1 MRSRASINTN
11 PGRPTTY
18 GFTLIELLVALFV
31 TAIMFAIGYGVLT
44 EVARNRLDIKNT
56 QTSISELQRAVR
68 VMADDLQQLHPRP
81 IRDPLGRTY
90 APALVAEPGT
100 PSTIALTRGGRPPT
114 STHARSSLQRVEY
127 LIESGSLVRFVWP
140 VLDRVQSTNAS
151 RRVLMRGVRSLEFR
165 YLDDQGEWRADW
177 PLSATPGES
186 EEIRQRL
193 RPRAIEFTLVTV
205 NHGAIRRIIEVPR

>member
-11 PGRPTTY
+11 PGRPTAY

-31 TAIMFAIGYGVLT
+31 TAIMFAIGYGALT
-44 EVARNRLDIKNT
+44 EVARNRLEIKNT
-56 QTSISELQRAVR
+56 QTSLSELQRAVR
-68 VMADDLQQLHPRP
+68 IMADDLGQLHPRP
-81 IRDPLGRTY
+81 IRDPLGRLY

-100 PSTIALTRGGRPPT
+100 PSPIALTRGGRPPT
-114 STHARSSLQRVEY
+114 PSHARSSLQRVEY

-165 YLDDQGEWRADW
+165 YLDAQGEWRADW
-177 PLSATPGES
+177 PTPATPGDS
-186 EEIRQRL
+186 DDARQRL
-193 RPRAIEFTLVTV
+193 RPRAIEFTLITD
-205 NHGAIRRIIEVPR
+205 NHGTLRRVIEVPQ